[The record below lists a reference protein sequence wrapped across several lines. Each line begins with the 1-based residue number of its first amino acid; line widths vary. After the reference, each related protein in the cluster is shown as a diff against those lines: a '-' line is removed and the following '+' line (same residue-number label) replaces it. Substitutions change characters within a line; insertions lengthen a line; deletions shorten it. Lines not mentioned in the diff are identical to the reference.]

1 MTSTSTSRISFATPF
16 ASGFLSLEETSC
28 GERVVMPTP
37 EHLKQRARFVT
48 EAEIIDAID
57 DTATRIKNLR
67 LTAENLDHKAK
78 RLFMK
83 LDGVKIADL
92 EKRQQADDWVES
104 AERKRCKALKL
115 ERGHMTHLKNKLS
128 EFRTMLLPN
137 IGVTDQS
144 ITK

>member
-1 MTSTSTSRISFATPF
+1 
-16 ASGFLSLEETSC
+16 
-28 GERVVMPTP
+28 MPTP

-83 LDGVKIADL
+83 LDGVKISDL